1 MKRAF
6 SAAAAL
12 SSRLRP
18 GPIILLYH
26 RINSAARD
34 SFRLNVSPEHFAEQL
49 DVMSRHA
56 DVLRLGELVDG
67 SRHGDVPARS
77 LAVTFD
83 DAYVDNLLHAKPL
96 LERAGATATI
106 FATGSLH
113 HEFWWDVLERILFG
127 PETLP
132 PTLELAA
139 GAARYRW
146 QLSDLAVRRRRWLPV
161 TVPIA
166 GDRPA
171 VHGLL
176 RRLHTVLRSL
186 DPEQRSR
193 TLAEL
198 EQWAGPR
205 HDSVTRYRS
214 MSADELAS
222 ATNGGV
228 IEIGAHTLSHPRLA
242 LLTPAEQYAE
252 IQSSRRILQE
262 VTGAPVSGFA
272 YPFGQ
277 SGDYDGTTVQ
287 LLRDLGFEHAC
298 SAFPGRVVRRTDRYQ
313 LPRYW
318 VEDWDGDEFERR
330 LTRWLPR

>member
-1 MKRAF
+1 MKRVF
-6 SAAAAL
+6 SAASAL

-34 SFRLNVSPEHFAEQL
+34 SFRLNVSPAHFAEQL
-49 DVMSRHA
+49 DVMSRRA
-56 DVLRLGELVDG
+56 TVLRVGDLVAG
-67 SRHGDVPARS
+67 HRRGRVPARS
-77 LAVTFD
+77 VAVTFD

-106 FATGSLH
+106 FATGSFH
-113 HEFWWDVLERILFG
+113 HEFWWDALERILFG

-132 PTLELAA
+132 PTLELEA
-139 GAARYRW
+139 GAAHYRW
-146 QLSDLAVRRRRWLPV
+146 HLADLAVRRRRWLPIRV
-161 TVPIA
+161 RVA

-176 RRLHTVLRSL
+176 RRLHSVLRSL
-186 DPEQRSR
+186 GTEQRAR
-193 TLAEL
+193 ALAEL
-198 EQWAGPR
+198 ERWAGPANGS
-205 HDSVTRYRS
+205 HTPYRS
-214 MSADELAS
+214 MTADELARAAES
-222 ATNGGV
+222 GV
-228 IEIGAHTLSHPRLA
+228 IDIGAHTLSHPRLA
-242 LLTPAEQYAE
+242 LLAPAEQYVE
-252 IQSSRRILQE
+252 IESSRRILQE

-287 LLRDLGFEHAC
+287 LLHDLGFDHAC
-298 SAFPGRVVRRTDRYQ
+298 SAFPGRVLRRTDRYQ
-313 LPRYW
+313 LPRFW

-330 LTRWLPR
+330 LTRWLPG